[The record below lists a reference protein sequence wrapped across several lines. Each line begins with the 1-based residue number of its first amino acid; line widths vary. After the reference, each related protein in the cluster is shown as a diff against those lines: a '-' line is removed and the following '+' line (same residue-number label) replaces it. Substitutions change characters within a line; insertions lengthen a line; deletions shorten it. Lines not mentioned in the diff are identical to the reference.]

1 MSASPLTMTLSWPR
15 GAAAKSSTNRQ
26 LLGQY
31 HNTVLNEIE
40 QLLILSEDA
49 AKWAAGRSK
58 DRTINFVKID

>member
-1 MSASPLTMTLSWPR
+1 
-15 GAAAKSSTNRQ
+15 

-58 DRTINFVKID
+58 DRTINFVKIE